1 MVSDNKPE
9 VRFCR
14 MTAPSVPYMD
24 VVMIHEPAVPSMS
37 SSQMPRRQHGYRSC
51 CGSRARRIRRYAVTA
66 CHFTCVLVSRAY
78 RPCSS
83 NVTVCWCFITPPR
96 LWTRNAYLGTILQ
109 RYYCTNCKYL
119 GARTAVAVLVKRAP
133 ISSHMKYG
141 RWTLVLCNS
150 IRYISSALVRHA

>member
-1 MVSDNKPE
+1 MSHDSAFCSVHGRRHDPRACCSFHVLIADASSTTWLP
-9 VRFCR
+9 VMLRFSCSSNSSLR
-14 MTAPSVPYMD
+14 RDCVPFY
-24 VVMIHEPAVPSMS
+24 I
-37 SSQMPRRQHGYRSC
+37 
-51 CGSRARRIRRYAVTA
+51 VTA

-133 ISSHMKYG
+133 RSSHMKYG